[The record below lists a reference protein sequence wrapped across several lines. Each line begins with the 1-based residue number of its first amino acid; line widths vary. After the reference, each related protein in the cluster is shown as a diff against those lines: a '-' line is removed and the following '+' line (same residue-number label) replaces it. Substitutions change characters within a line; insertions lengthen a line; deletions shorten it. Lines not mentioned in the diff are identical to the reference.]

1 MIPPIAYRV
10 IALSTVC
17 GLCMFAGCDRPGD
30 ASTVNLNEAAPSN
43 AASIARSAEPAAAP
57 SPQASSQAGEG
68 LPPGGS
74 DQAGGV
80 VLEYMGQ
87 RDFGTGQGSG
97 KPDADGQIQQI
108 PNARQAAK
116 DFLKARNLKEGPN
129 GNGVITFIGDA
140 RIDGTPSDT
149 GWNDNR
155 LIAAS
160 KAMNAAKREFV
171 QYLAA
176 QVQTRMRNLYQ
187 EKDPF
192 AAMEDAKKL
201 AEQPPEQLSLLD
213 KAIVMANHEMD
224 KFMRERGATVP
235 PDNTAEREKLA
246 QDMRDRA
253 AKLFATDEF
262 MQATEVAA
270 QAEISGLQAFRFFES
285 ASVGNKGPSI
295 SVVAIYSPKAAKVQL
310 ALLGKGPAPTD
321 APKTAIESWAEEL
334 GAEVLMYTHGCQ
346 PRTNEKGEVVLVAF
360 GQVTPISNRPD
371 RGRALSRATTRAFG
385 EARMFLGEYVQALDT
400 DMLASTVQ
408 EYVDEPSI
416 VRNESQYVSKIE
428 SRAEKL
434 DLPGGL
440 NVYDWEYEDPATG
453 KTTYGVVRV
462 FSVSQA
468 LEANKIRDMMKKAG
482 GAAGG
487 RGLSNAKAPPGA
499 ASSGTNSPK
508 GTGNT
513 SGGAGA
519 AGEDP

>member
-1 MIPPIAYRV
+1 MISSIPPRAT
-10 IALSTVC
+10 ALYLVC
-17 GLCMFAGCDRPGD
+17 CACLLGCDRRVD
-30 ASTVNLNEAAPSN
+30 ASSVSLNEASASMPSAVARRADPASAPTS
-43 AASIARSAEPAAAP
+43 
-57 SPQASSQAGEG
+57 QASGQS
-68 LPPGGS
+68 GGS

-97 KPDADGQIQQI
+97 KPDANGQIVQI
-108 PNARQAAK
+108 PSARQAAN
-116 DFLKARNLKEGPN
+116 DFLKARGLKQGPN
-129 GNGVITFIGDA
+129 GNGVITFIGEA
-140 RIDGTPSDT
+140 RIDGTPADS

-160 KAMNAAKREFV
+160 KAMLAAKRDFV
-171 QYLAA
+171 KYLAA
-176 QVQTRMRNLYQ
+176 EVQTQVKNLYQ

-201 AEQPPEQLSLLD
+201 ADQPPEQLSLID
-213 KAIVMANHEMD
+213 KAVVLANHELD
-224 KFMRERGATVP
+224 KFMRERGAPVP
-235 PDNTAEREKLA
+235 PDNTAERERLA
-246 QDMRDRA
+246 KEMRERT

-270 QAEISGLQAFRFFES
+270 QAEIGGLQAFRFFES
-285 ASVGNKGPSI
+285 SSIGNKAPSI
-295 SVVAIYSPKAAKVQL
+295 AVVAIYSPKAAKVQL
-310 ALLGKGPAPTD
+310 ALLGKGPAPAD
-321 APKTAIESWAEEL
+321 APKTPIDSWAAEL
-334 GAEVLMYTHGCQ
+334 GADVLMYTHGCQ

-371 RGRALSRATTRAFG
+371 RGRALSRATDRAFA

-416 VRNESQYVSKIE
+416 VRNESEYVSKIE
-428 SRAEKL
+428 ARAAKL
-434 DLPGGL
+434 GMPGGI
-440 NVYDWEYEDPATG
+440 NVYDWEFEDPATG

-468 LEANKIRDMMKKAG
+468 LEANKIRDMMKKAS

-487 RGLSNAKAPPGA
+487 PGLSNAKAPPEGA
-499 ASSGTNSPK
+499 PSGAGSSK
-508 GTGNT
+508 GTGKT